1 MKYVIFVVL
10 CSFFCMTGRSNP
22 VDRLLER
29 IDKGASAKFKTEVIE
44 SEVDFFELDQK
55 GEKVVVRGN
64 NYVSIATG
72 INWYLKYHASIHL
85 SWNGM
90 QVKLPKELPAVVRKE
105 RHETPMPYRYDLNY
119 CTHSYSMA
127 FWDWERWEKEIDWM
141 ALHGVNVPLAITGME
156 VVWFNVL
163 KQLGYDREG
172 INRFI
177 AGPGF
182 LAWWYMN
189 NLEGWGGPNPDSW
202 YKQRMAL
209 QHKILKRMREFGIEP
224 VFPGY
229 AGMLPADAA
238 EKLGLN
244 VADPGTWCGFRRPAF
259 LQPDDPAFGKIAAL
273 YYAEIERLYG
283 KARFY
288 SMDPFHEGGRTDG
301 VNLEAAGKA
310 IWGAMKQANPEAV
323 WVIQAWQANPRPA
336 MIDSLPAGD
345 ILVLDLSSENRPM
358 WGDPESPWFRE
369 KGYKQHEWL
378 YCMLL
383 NYGGNVGMYGRMD
396 RVIDGFYHARQHSNG
411 KTMKGVGITMEGIEN
426 NPVMYELV
434 FELPWREERF
444 TKEEWVKGYVK
455 ARYGVEDPV
464 LVKAWEIM
472 AATAYNCPDIR
483 EGTTESVFCARPAEV
498 IRSASSWG
506 SSRMFYKAED
516 FRCAA
521 EYMLQVAEKY
531 EGNNNFEYDLID
543 VVRQTLA
550 DYGNGLQ
557 REMMEA
563 FHAGD
568 RNSFERKGREFLS
581 LILLQDSLLST
592 RPEFMVGPWIEQ
604 AKKLGAD
611 EKAKELY
618 EWNARTQIT
627 VWGNKYAADKGGLR
641 DYSHREW
648 AGLLKDFYYPRWEA
662 WMANMQARLDGK
674 EVSAIDWYEQEK
686 KWTLE
691 RKNYPVKT
699 QAAPVPTAKAIF
711 RKVFSK
717 TENGMQAN

>member
-1 MKYVIFVVL
+1 MMKYVILVVVCTFACL
-10 CSFFCMTGRSNP
+10 FGKSNP

-29 IDKGASAKFKTEVIE
+29 IDKGASAKFKTELKE
-44 SEVDFFELDQK
+44 SAVDFFELDQQ
-55 GEKVVVRGN
+55 GRKVVVRGN

-72 INWYLKYHASIHL
+72 INWYLKYYAGIHL

-90 QVKLPKELPAVVRKE
+90 QAELPEELPAVMQKE
-105 RHETPMPYRYDLNY
+105 RHETRMPYRYNLNY
-119 CTHSYSMA
+119 CTYSYSMA

-141 ALHGVNVPLAITGME
+141 ALHGVNMPLAITGME
-156 VVWFNVL
+156 MVWFNVL
-163 KQLGYDREG
+163 KQLGYDREA
-172 INRFI
+172 IDRFI

-202 YKQRMAL
+202 YKQQMAL

-229 AGMLPADAA
+229 AGMIPADAA
-238 EKLGLN
+238 ERLRLN

-259 LQPDDPAFGKIAAL
+259 LQPEDPAFSKIAAL
-273 YYAEIERLYG
+273 YYAEMERLYG

-288 SMDPFHEGGRTDG
+288 SMDPFHEGGNTDG
-301 VNLEAAGKA
+301 VDLETAGKA

-323 WVIQAWQANPRPA
+323 WIIQAWQANPRPA

-345 ILVLDLSSENRPM
+345 MLVLDLSSENRPM
-358 WGDPESPWFRE
+358 WGDAESPWYRE
-369 KGYKQHEWL
+369 KGYKQHDWL

-396 RVIDGFYHARQHSNG
+396 RVINGFYNACQHPNG
-411 KTMKGVGITMEGIEN
+411 KTMQGVGITMEGIEN
-426 NPVMYELV
+426 NPVMYELLL
-434 FELPWREERF
+434 ELPWRKERF

-455 ARYGVEDPV
+455 ARYGTEDPM
-464 LVKAWEIM
+464 LLKAWEIM
-472 AATAYNCPDIR
+472 AATAYNCPKIR
-483 EGTTESVFCARPAEV
+483 QGTTESVFCARPGET
-498 IRSASSWG
+498 IRSVSSWG
-506 SSRMFYKAED
+506 SAQMFYNARD
-516 FRCAA
+516 FREAA
-521 EYMLQVAEKY
+521 ECMLQVAEKY

-557 REMMEA
+557 KEMVEA
-563 FHAGD
+563 FKAGD
-568 RNSFERKGREFLS
+568 KSSFGQKSREFLA

-592 RPEFMVGPWIEQ
+592 RPEFMVGPWLEQ
-604 AKKLGAD
+604 AKKIGAD

-627 VWGNKYAADKGGLR
+627 VWGNKHAADKGGLR
-641 DYSHREW
+641 DYAHREW
-648 AGLLKDFYYPRWEA
+648 AGLLRDFYYPRWEA
-662 WMANMQARLDGK
+662 WIGNMQARLDG
-674 EVSAIDWYEQEK
+674 EEMPAIDWYEQENP
-686 KWTLE
+686 WTLE

-711 RKVFSK
+711 RKVFPK
-717 TENGMQAN
+717 TKSGM